1 MIDIGGHS
9 LIRAAAKNY
18 SNSLIIVDPL
28 DYPNF
33 IKNFPKTASAKK
45 KYAFKAMKKIVSN

>member
-18 SNSLIIVDPL
+18 LKSIVIVDPL
-28 DYPNF
+28 DYPDF
-33 IKNFPKTASAKK
+33 IKNFPETESAKK
-45 KYAFKAMKKIVSN
+45 KYAINT

>member
-18 SNSLIIVDPL
+18 LKTTVIVDPL

-33 IKNFPKTASAKK
+33 IKSFPETVQQ
-45 KYAFKAMKKIVSN
+45 KKICN